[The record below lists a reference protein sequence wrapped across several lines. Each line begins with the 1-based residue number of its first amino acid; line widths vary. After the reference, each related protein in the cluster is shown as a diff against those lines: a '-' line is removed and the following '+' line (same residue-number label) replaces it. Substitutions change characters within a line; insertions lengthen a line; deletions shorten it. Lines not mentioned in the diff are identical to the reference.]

1 MPHFAE
7 SIAVRRFHSR
17 FRKYVSDQFVF
28 RDFWIGAKPMRTGSW
43 EKGEQRGLP
52 RNKRVSDS
60 GGYSPAEADLRE
72 KIEAIHS
79 FDQATPEM
87 NKYVMLVPTAP
98 LYIKTSS
105 RNMRSSAIKKHT

>member
-1 MPHFAE
+1 
-7 SIAVRRFHSR
+7 
-17 FRKYVSDQFVF
+17 
-28 RDFWIGAKPMRTGSW
+28 MRTGSW

-87 NKYVMLVPTAP
+87 NKYVMLVPTAAA
-98 LYIKTSS
+98 LYKDKLPKY
-105 RNMRSSAIKKHT
+105 AIIGDQEAYLKSKAMAESQYTFHRCFSKFIC